1 MKKHIYFTL
10 FFLATIACQAQSPVY
25 NIGTPKISTKP
36 SKNSYFKDLN
46 GVLDG
51 YDGTYKYT
59 NGNTSLTIVLKKK
72 VLSYRYYYEDLIVG
86 ELQVIEDGVEL
97 NNTLANIN
105 VNYTDE
111 EINHV
116 IRGNRI
122 LTGTTMGCPDCSP
135 TEKRL
140 RLRFVDNKSDNIAG
154 LDIRKTTV
162 NGVPAL
168 NVEVFSNGD
177 IRSIDIDNPG
187 PPPLPPTI
195 ERGTYLMIKQ

>member
-10 FFLATIACQAQSPVY
+10 FFLTTIACQAQSPVY
-25 NIGTPKISTKP
+25 NLSDVREGPEGSYYKD
-36 SKNSYFKDLN
+36 KNGDLN
-46 GVLDG
+46 G
-51 YDGTYKYT
+51 YDGTYVYT
-59 NGNTSLTIVLKKK
+59 NGNTSLTIILKKK
-72 VLSYRYYYEDLIVG
+72 DLTYDGYYYQDLILG
-86 ELQVIEDGVEL
+86 EFQFIKDGVEL

-105 VNYTDE
+105 VSYPYE
-111 EINHV
+111 VMNHV
-116 IRGNRI
+116 IKGNFTFI
-122 LTGTTMGCPDCSP
+122 GTKYGCSDCSP

-140 RLRFVDNKSDNIAG
+140 HLRFIDNKSESTAG

-168 NVEVFSNGD
+168 IVKVFSNGD